1 MRLLPLCCLSVVLTQ
16 CVDPY
21 GNPMSPFGPGNP
33 RPYTDVREQYRT
45 DMREQDR
52 GMAQQAYERGIR
64 EGTDDG
70 RSGLPRN
77 TQQNPY
83 GYTSTQGRAYADGYE
98 QGYRSAPP
106 QRGPGLN
113 APPYPGQGY
122 SPPGQGYTPPG
133 QAPVYP
139 SQGQGQGYTPP
150 APPPSQQSNDPGYSQ
165 GYEYGLRDQVAGR
178 QADAG
183 AHVGAYDP
191 RYRRSF
197 EKGYYDAFEARR

>member
-21 GNPMSPFGPGNP
+21 GNPMSPFGPSNP
-33 RPYTDVREQYRT
+33 RPYTDGREQYRT

-52 GMAQQAYERGIR
+52 GLAQQAYERGIR

-77 TQQNPY
+77 TQRNPF

-106 QRGPGLN
+106 QGGPGLN

-122 SPPGQGYTPPG
+122 SPPGQNYTPPG

-139 SQGQGQGYTPP
+139 GQGYTPP
-150 APPPSQQSNDPGYSQ
+150 APPSGQQSNDPGYSQ
-165 GYEYGLRDQVAGR
+165 GYEYGLRDRVAGR